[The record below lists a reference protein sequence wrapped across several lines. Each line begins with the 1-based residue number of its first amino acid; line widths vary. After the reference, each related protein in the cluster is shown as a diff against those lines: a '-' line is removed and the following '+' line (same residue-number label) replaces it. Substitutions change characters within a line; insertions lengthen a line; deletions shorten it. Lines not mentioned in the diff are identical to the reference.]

1 MIPRWQRSK
10 PSQAVQRYIGA
21 YLGEFDT
28 GGLCCQLPYRGAVS
42 GLICGRKDGT
52 DQRGAFHRFSTLRP
66 WTVYW
71 EPRRQGIINNF
82 TADLLHTASCLG
94 GRLCY
99 EGSPA
104 GPGGIHAEGNDLWIG
119 FEDGGVGVEVSVVE
133 HHNTNRLSA
142 SQRTTIRG
150 AHVLRLVTRAMGFD
164 HIPRKLTGE
173 AVAPSAQSMDDEV
186 RARLRL
192 PPG

>member
-1 MIPRWQRSK
+1 MTPRWHKSK
-10 PSQAVQRYIGA
+10 PPQAVQRYIGA
-21 YLGEFDT
+21 FRCEFDT
-28 GGLCCQLPYRGAVS
+28 RDLCCDLPYGGAVS
-42 GLICGRKDGT
+42 ALICRRT
-52 DQRGAFHRFSTLRP
+52 DQAGQQFCFHRFRSLRP

-99 EGSPA
+99 KGSPA

-133 HHNTNRLSA
+133 HQNTNRMLA

-150 AHVLRLVTRAMGFD
+150 AHVLRLVTRAMGLD

-173 AVAPSAQSMDDEV
+173 AVAHSAQSVDDEV
-186 RARLRL
+186 RARLQSPRS
-192 PPG
+192 

>member
-1 MIPRWQRSK
+1 MTPRWQRSK
-10 PSQAVQRYIGA
+10 PPQAVQRYIGA

-28 GGLCCQLPYRGAVS
+28 RDLCCDLPYGGAVS
-42 GLICGRKDGT
+42 GLICGRKDGA
-52 DQRGAFHRFSTLRP
+52 DQHGAFHRFSTLRP
-66 WTVYW
+66 WAFYW

-99 EGSPA
+99 KGSPA

-133 HHNTNRLSA
+133 HQNTNRMSA

-164 HIPRKLTGE
+164 HIPRKLAGE
-173 AVAPSAQSMDDEV
+173 AVAPSAQSVDDEV
-186 RARLRL
+186 KARLQSPRS
-192 PPG
+192 